1 MNKEEILINKTTNE
15 QIPYDLLLLSDDTIE
30 AINKNL
36 DKGELFVAK
45 INDETIAAFIL
56 KVIAVDSIE
65 IKNIAVLENQQG
77 KGIGTTL
84 LSYITANATQ
94 RGFKKLLVGMCD
106 RCDKEIEFY
115 KKSGFKIVG
124 IRENFFIDNYKEPI
138 YENGGQIKDMVVLSI
153 NLIK

>member
-1 MNKEEILINKTTNE
+1 MNKEEILINPITNE

-45 INDETIAAFIL
+45 INDEIIASFIL

-65 IKNIAVLENQQG
+65 IKNIAVRENQQG

-94 RGFKKLLVGMCD
+94 RGFKKLLVGTCD

-115 KKSGFKIVG
+115 KKSGFKIVA
-124 IRENFFIDNYKEPI
+124 IRENFFIDNYKS
-138 YENGGQIKDMVVLSI
+138 VLG
-153 NLIK
+153 N